1 MNVLA
6 SISLGRA
13 WRALILSVVAAA
25 LAGPSAAE
33 AAARKVREE
42 LLQQDFPCQGAC
54 VSASFPAKNTAMKGL
69 AIRLGHEANV
79 LFDTELLRMAAGW
92 TGGYIDTEG
101 VAFAGAH
108 GRHPAINGTQAFG
121 TRAIPGWA
129 DARGEFRDPRPE
141 PLGPLPSDW
150 CRWDGLYVSGMNV
163 VLDYTVH
170 GTKLFEQPASVAVD
184 GPVAC
189 VRTFKIQNTR
199 EPLTALLCEVDWAV
213 GEVKDK
219 TATLTAGTN
228 LTIVSLVGAPA

>member
-54 VSASFPAKNTAMKGL
+54 VSASFPVKNTAMKGL
-69 AIRLGHEANV
+69 AIRLGNEANM

-101 VAFAGAH
+101 VAFDGAH
-108 GRHPAINGTQAFG
+108 GRHPAIQGTQAFG
-121 TRAIPGWA
+121 MRAMPGWA
-129 DARGEFRDPRPE
+129 DARGGFQDPRSE
-141 PLGPLPSDW
+141 PFGPLPTDW
-150 CRWDGLYVSGMNV
+150 CRWDGLYVNGMNV
-163 VLDYTVH
+163 VLAYTVH
-170 GTKLFEQPASVAVD
+170 GTKIYEQPSTVAAD
-184 GPVAC
+184 GQVGF
-189 VRTFKIQNTR
+189 VRTFKIQKAR
-199 EPLTALLCEVDWAV
+199 ESLTAILCEV
-213 GEVKDK
+213 E
-219 TATLTAGTN
+219 GT
-228 LTIVSLVGAPA
+228 